1 MKTFAQSF
9 TLLTILSVLI
19 MSSVGWS
26 QTQNQNAFDQ
36 PSDGLVELPQI
47 DNIPLRGRVR
57 PSAEKTQLVYLQAVL
72 EEDGNPIQDGLI
84 WRVFDPKPTEDG
96 KYPLIATA
104 KGGSTSLDFKEGDYF
119 VHVAFGRAG
128 VTKRLSIVPSD
139 EIVVQKFVLDAGGLI
154 LDATAG
160 DFYRIDPDNLRFSI
174 YSGEDQDANDSERQ
188 LVLAEVPPNVIVR
201 LNEGVYHVV
210 SHYGDI
216 NAVTR
221 ANVRV
226 EKGQLTEVR
235 MQHRAAKVSLKLVS
249 RTGGEAIANTA
260 WSIYSESGDFVREII
275 GAFPNMILAEG
286 GYTAVAMHQDQEY
299 TLDFTV
305 KAGLSQDVEVMLN

>member
-9 TLLTILSVLI
+9 ALLTILSVLI
-19 MSSVGWS
+19 VPSIGWS
-26 QTQNQNAFDQ
+26 QTQNQNTFDRPTQ
-36 PSDGLVELPQI
+36 GLVELPQLE
-47 DNIPLRGRVR
+47 NVPLRGRVR
-57 PSAEKTQLVYLQAVL
+57 PSSEKTQLVYLQAVL
-72 EEDGNPIQDGLI
+72 EEDGKPIQDGLI
-84 WRVFDPKPTEDG
+84 WRVFDPKPTDDG

-154 LDATAG
+154 LNATAG

-174 YSGEDQDANDSERQ
+174 YSGEDQDASDSDRQ
-188 LVLAEVPPNVIVR
+188 LVLAEVPPDVIVR

-235 MQHRAAKVSLKLVS
+235 MQHRAAKISLKLVS

-260 WSIYSESGDFVREII
+260 WSIYSGSGDFVHEIV
-275 GAFPNMILAEG
+275 GAFPNLILAEG

-305 KAGLSQDVEVMLN
+305 RAGLSQDVEVLLN